1 MKWMLLSLFLILS
14 FVTDSI
20 VVVSNSIDYSP
31 ELIEYL
37 EQDFTV
43 IAITAEQFPEYSQYQ
58 YFIVLGGPDAP
69 EGVGDIVKNVLS
81 KREQEFLRE
90 TEEYNLFIRVKDGK
104 SYFVLAGA
112 DREQT
117 NLAVTDLKDDVLK
130 YIPKVPLKWLDNFDE
145 AIQNAQSE
153 NKLVYINF
161 YTDWCTYCVKM
172 DKNAYKDPRIITLLT
187 EDFVSLKI
195 NRQYPDNA
203 HLSSRYKVYVQPVQV
218 VVDPEG
224 ELLWKHIGYLDTE
237 ELFAYLTTLLSE
249 YPSSALQTRNNF
261 INI

>member
-1 MKWMLLSLFLILS
+1 MLLSLLLVLS
-14 FVTDSI
+14 FVTDTI

-43 IAITAEQFPEYSQYQ
+43 IAITADQLPEYSQYQ

-69 EGVGDIVKNVLS
+69 EGIGDLVKSVLS
-81 KREQEFLRE
+81 KREEKFLRE
-90 TEEYNLFIRVKDGK
+90 TEEYTMFIRVKDGK

-130 YIPKVPLKWLDNFDE
+130 YIPKVPLEWLDNFEE
-145 AIQNAQSE
+145 AMQNAQSE

-172 DKNAYKDPRIITLLT
+172 DENAYKDPRIITLLT
-187 EDFVSLKI
+187 EDYISVKV
-195 NRQYPDNA
+195 NRQYPENA
-203 HLSSRYKVYVQPVQV
+203 YISSRYKVYVQPVQV
-218 VVDPEG
+218 VVNPEG
-224 ELLWKHIGYLDTE
+224 EMLWKHIGYLDTE

-249 YPSSALQTRNNF
+249 NPSSAWQNPHNF